1 MRIIKL
7 FKNHILALL
16 VAIGLIVISC
26 NADLALPSFMS
37 EIVDVGIQQGG
48 ITSPV
53 PDTIRD
59 ESLSD
64 LELFMTKG
72 DAKQVEDA
80 YSKADKNGVRTYI
93 GSEEDRAEEGK
104 LTSIM
109 SLPETVALSLEQ
121 GIDASSMEDMT
132 DGNEGSNEGGTIS
145 APTPEQMA
153 VMTPEELAAMQQKAQ
168 AAAKMQEQID
178 ADGGKITMK
187 SMRIAV
193 EGGLV
198 ERSKLVEGA
207 NKMADEMGSM
217 GGSIVTQRA
226 ITYVQQ
232 EYEAQ
237 GISLSDVQNSY
248 LASTSVKMFSLCAVS
263 LVATIL
269 TGAVA
274 SHTACTIAR
283 DLRRK
288 TFNKVMHFSPA
299 EVGKFSQAS
308 LITRCT
314 NDIQQIQMATTLFIR
329 MVMMAPIMGI
339 VAVMRVL
346 ATHTGL
352 EWTIGVAVIAVS
364 AVVGVLMGLTMP
376 KFKKM
381 QKYVDRVNLVARE
394 ILDGIMPIR
403 AFGRQKHELER
414 FDEASCDLMTTQLFT
429 NRAMSFMMPLMMFV
443 MNCVTV
449 LIVWAGSHG
458 VSDGVM
464 QVGDMMAFIQYTMQI
479 IAAFL
484 MISLIS
490 VMLPRASVSAG
501 RIQEILDT
509 EPAVREPETPAD
521 FDPAQ
526 AGTVCFEDV
535 CFRYPGADEDALSH
549 LTFTARPGRTT
560 AILGGTGSGKSTLL
574 NLIPRF
580 YDVTGGRVTV
590 DGIDV
595 RSASLAGLRARIG
608 YVPQKGVLFS
618 GTVRENLTFGSEGI
632 PDAQVRRAAQV
643 AQAEGF
649 ILEREGGYDS
659 EIAQGGTNV
668 SGGQKQRLSIA
679 RAVARK
685 PEIYLFDDSF
695 SALDF
700 KTDAAVRRALGQEA
714 ADATVI
720 VVAQRIATVMHADEI
735 LVLDE
740 GRLAGKGTHAE
751 LMESCEV
758 YRQIAVSQLSKEEL
772 AHGTK

>member
-1 MRIIKL
+1 MLKMMIHMRRYAWM
-7 FKNHILALL
+7 LAAVVVLL
-16 VAIGLIVISC
+16 AAQAACELW
-26 NADLALPSFMS
+26 LPTYTAA
-37 EIVDVGIQQGG
+37 IVDVGIQQEGVE
-48 ITSPV
+48 SPV
-53 PDTIRD
+53 PEAVRESALEGMLAGMDAETAARVRAAYAPADEAALSRLGVTERADTVLVLREDAD
-59 ESLSD
+59 EAA
-64 LELFMTKG
+64 LEAAFEGLYAEAAGLAGMSG
-72 DAKQVEDA
+72 DAARQAAIAAAAAEYRALGMNMDGMRSRAIWKYGGLMLLIALAGAAAAAAVGYLGSRAAAGMGRDLREKVFARVLSFGQQEMDAFSTASLITRSTNDIQQVQNVTVLLLRIA
-80 YSKADKNGVRTYI
+80 IYAPILGVGGI
-93 GSEEDRAEEGK
+93 IRA
-104 LTSIM
+104 L
-109 SLPETVALSLEQ
+109 ETNASMAWVIAVGVAL
-121 GIDASSMEDMT
+121 
-132 DGNEGSNEGGTIS
+132 
-145 APTPEQMA
+145 
-153 VMTPEELAAMQQKAQ
+153 VLAIVGVLFALGLPRFRR
-168 AAAKMQEQID
+168 MQEQID
-178 ADGGKITMK
+178 
-187 SMRIAV
+187 
-193 EGGLV
+193 
-198 ERSKLVEGA
+198 
-207 NKMADEMGSM
+207 
-217 GGSIVTQRA
+217 
-226 ITYVQQ
+226 
-232 EYEAQ
+232 
-237 GISLSDVQNSY
+237 
-248 LASTSVKMFSLCAVS
+248 
-263 LVATIL
+263 
-269 TGAVA
+269 
-274 SHTACTIAR
+274 
-283 DLRRK
+283 
-288 TFNKVMHFSPA
+288 
-299 EVGKFSQAS
+299 
-308 LITRCT
+308 
-314 NDIQQIQMATTLFIR
+314 
-329 MVMMAPIMGI
+329 
-339 VAVMRVL
+339 
-346 ATHTGL
+346 
-352 EWTIGVAVIAVS
+352 
-364 AVVGVLMGLTMP
+364 
-376 KFKKM
+376 
-381 QKYVDRVNLVARE
+381 RVNLVMRE
-394 ILDGIMPIR
+394 TLTGLPVIR
-403 AFGRQKHELER
+403 AFVTQKREEER
-414 FDEASCDLMTTQLFT
+414 FDGASTALRKTQLFVG
-429 NRAMSFMMPLMMFV
+429 RLMGGMMPMMMLA
-443 MNCVTV
+443 MNGVCV
-449 LIVWAGSHG
+449 LILWVGAGSIDAG
-458 VSDGVM
+458 NM

>member
-1 MRIIKL
+1 MLKMMIHMRRYAWM
-7 FKNHILALL
+7 LAAVVVLL
-16 VAIGLIVISC
+16 AAQAACELW
-26 NADLALPSFMS
+26 LPTYTAA
-37 EIVDVGIQQGG
+37 IVDVGIQQEGVE
-48 ITSPV
+48 SPV
-53 PDTIRD
+53 PEAVRESALEGMLAGMDAETAARVRAAYAPADEAALSRLGVTERADTVLVLRED
-59 ESLSD
+59 AAA
-64 LELFMTKG
+64 LEAAFEGLYAEAAGLAGMSG
-72 DAKQVEDA
+72 DAARQAAIAAAAAEYRALGMDMDGMRSRAIWKYGGLMLLIALAGAAAAAAVGYLGSRAAAGMGRDLREKVFARVLSFGQQEMDAFSTASLITRSTNDIQQVQNVTVLLLRIA
-80 YSKADKNGVRTYI
+80 IYAPILGVGGI
-93 GSEEDRAEEGK
+93 IRA
-104 LTSIM
+104 L
-109 SLPETVALSLEQ
+109 ETNASMAWVIAVGVAL
-121 GIDASSMEDMT
+121 
-132 DGNEGSNEGGTIS
+132 
-145 APTPEQMA
+145 
-153 VMTPEELAAMQQKAQ
+153 VLAIVGVLFALGLPRFRR
-168 AAAKMQEQID
+168 MQEQID
-178 ADGGKITMK
+178 
-187 SMRIAV
+187 
-193 EGGLV
+193 
-198 ERSKLVEGA
+198 
-207 NKMADEMGSM
+207 
-217 GGSIVTQRA
+217 
-226 ITYVQQ
+226 
-232 EYEAQ
+232 
-237 GISLSDVQNSY
+237 
-248 LASTSVKMFSLCAVS
+248 
-263 LVATIL
+263 
-269 TGAVA
+269 
-274 SHTACTIAR
+274 
-283 DLRRK
+283 
-288 TFNKVMHFSPA
+288 
-299 EVGKFSQAS
+299 
-308 LITRCT
+308 
-314 NDIQQIQMATTLFIR
+314 
-329 MVMMAPIMGI
+329 
-339 VAVMRVL
+339 
-346 ATHTGL
+346 
-352 EWTIGVAVIAVS
+352 
-364 AVVGVLMGLTMP
+364 
-376 KFKKM
+376 
-381 QKYVDRVNLVARE
+381 RVNLVMRE
-394 ILDGIMPIR
+394 TLTGLPVIR
-403 AFGRQKHELER
+403 AFVTQKREEER
-414 FDEASCDLMTTQLFT
+414 FDAASTALRKTQLFVG
-429 NRAMSFMMPLMMFV
+429 RLMGGMMPMMMLA
-443 MNCVTV
+443 MNGVCV
-449 LIVWAGSHG
+449 LILWVGAGSIDAG
-458 VSDGVM
+458 NM

-618 GTVRENLTFGSEGI
+618 GTVRENLTFGSDGI

>member
-1 MRIIKL
+1 MLKMMIHMRRYAWM
-7 FKNHILALL
+7 LAAVVVLL
-16 VAIGLIVISC
+16 AAQAACELW
-26 NADLALPSFMS
+26 LPTYTAA
-37 EIVDVGIQQGG
+37 IVDVGIQQEGVE
-48 ITSPV
+48 SPV
-53 PDTIRD
+53 PEAVRESALEGLLARMDAEAAARVRAAYAPAD
-59 ESLSD
+59 EAA
-64 LELFMTKG
+64 LERLGVTERQDAVLVLREDAAALEAAFEGLYADAAGLAGMSG
-72 DAKQVEDA
+72 DAARQAAIAAVGAEYRALGMDLDGMRSRAIWKYGGLMLLIALAGAGAAAAVGYLGSRAAAGMGRDLREKVFARVLSFGQQEMDAFSTASLITRSTNDIQQVQNVTVLLLRIA
-80 YSKADKNGVRTYI
+80 IYAPILGVGGI
-93 GSEEDRAEEGK
+93 IRA
-104 LTSIM
+104 L
-109 SLPETVALSLEQ
+109 ETNASMAWVIAVGVAL
-121 GIDASSMEDMT
+121 
-132 DGNEGSNEGGTIS
+132 
-145 APTPEQMA
+145 
-153 VMTPEELAAMQQKAQ
+153 VLAIVGVLFALGLPRFRR
-168 AAAKMQEQID
+168 MQEQID
-178 ADGGKITMK
+178 
-187 SMRIAV
+187 
-193 EGGLV
+193 
-198 ERSKLVEGA
+198 
-207 NKMADEMGSM
+207 
-217 GGSIVTQRA
+217 
-226 ITYVQQ
+226 
-232 EYEAQ
+232 
-237 GISLSDVQNSY
+237 
-248 LASTSVKMFSLCAVS
+248 
-263 LVATIL
+263 
-269 TGAVA
+269 
-274 SHTACTIAR
+274 
-283 DLRRK
+283 
-288 TFNKVMHFSPA
+288 
-299 EVGKFSQAS
+299 
-308 LITRCT
+308 
-314 NDIQQIQMATTLFIR
+314 
-329 MVMMAPIMGI
+329 
-339 VAVMRVL
+339 
-346 ATHTGL
+346 
-352 EWTIGVAVIAVS
+352 
-364 AVVGVLMGLTMP
+364 
-376 KFKKM
+376 
-381 QKYVDRVNLVARE
+381 RVNLVMRE
-394 ILDGIMPIR
+394 TLTGLPVIR
-403 AFGRQKHELER
+403 AFVTQKREEDR
-414 FDEASCDLMTTQLFT
+414 FDAASTALRKTQLFVG
-429 NRAMSFMMPLMMFV
+429 RLMGGMMPMMMLA
-443 MNCVTV
+443 MNGVCV
-449 LIVWAGSHG
+449 LILWVGAGSIDAG
-458 VSDGVM
+458 NM

-618 GTVRENLTFGSEGI
+618 GTVRENLTFGSKGI
-632 PDAQVRRAAQV
+632 PDEQVRRAAQV

>member
-1 MRIIKL
+1 MLKMMIHMRRYAWM
-7 FKNHILALL
+7 LAAVVVLL
-16 VAIGLIVISC
+16 AAQAACELW
-26 NADLALPSFMS
+26 LPTYTAA
-37 EIVDVGIQQGG
+37 IVDVGIQQEGVE
-48 ITSPV
+48 SPV
-53 PDTIRD
+53 PEAVRESALEGMLAGMDAETAARVRAAYAPADEAALSRLGVTERADTVLVLRED
-59 ESLSD
+59 AD
-64 LELFMTKG
+64 AAALEAAFEGLYAEAAGLAGMSG
-72 DAKQVEDA
+72 DAARQAAIAAAAAEYRALGMDMDGMRSRAIWKYGGLMLLIALAGAAAAAAVGDLGSRAAAGMGRDLREKVFARVLSFGQQEMDAFSTASLITRSTNDIQQVQNVTVLLLRIA
-80 YSKADKNGVRTYI
+80 IYAPILGVGGI
-93 GSEEDRAEEGK
+93 IRALQTNRSMAWVIAVG
-104 LTSIM
+104 
-109 SLPETVALSLEQ
+109 VAL
-121 GIDASSMEDMT
+121 
-132 DGNEGSNEGGTIS
+132 
-145 APTPEQMA
+145 
-153 VMTPEELAAMQQKAQ
+153 VLAIVGVLFALGLPRFKR
-168 AAAKMQEQID
+168 MQEQID
-178 ADGGKITMK
+178 
-187 SMRIAV
+187 
-193 EGGLV
+193 
-198 ERSKLVEGA
+198 
-207 NKMADEMGSM
+207 
-217 GGSIVTQRA
+217 
-226 ITYVQQ
+226 
-232 EYEAQ
+232 
-237 GISLSDVQNSY
+237 
-248 LASTSVKMFSLCAVS
+248 
-263 LVATIL
+263 
-269 TGAVA
+269 
-274 SHTACTIAR
+274 
-283 DLRRK
+283 
-288 TFNKVMHFSPA
+288 
-299 EVGKFSQAS
+299 
-308 LITRCT
+308 
-314 NDIQQIQMATTLFIR
+314 
-329 MVMMAPIMGI
+329 
-339 VAVMRVL
+339 
-346 ATHTGL
+346 
-352 EWTIGVAVIAVS
+352 
-364 AVVGVLMGLTMP
+364 
-376 KFKKM
+376 
-381 QKYVDRVNLVARE
+381 RVNLVMRE
-394 ILDGIMPIR
+394 TLTGLPVIR
-403 AFGRQKHELER
+403 AFVTQRREEER
-414 FDEASCDLMTTQLFT
+414 FDEASTALRKTQLFVG
-429 NRAMSFMMPLMMFV
+429 RLMGGMMPMMMLA
-443 MNCVTV
+443 MNAVCV
-449 LIVWAGSHG
+449 LIMWVGAGSIDAG
-458 VSDGVM
+458 NM

-509 EPAVREPETPAD
+509 EPAVKSPEAPAAL
-521 FDPAQ
+521 DPAQ

-580 YDVTGGRVTV
+580 YDVTGGRVMV

-618 GTVRENLTFGSEGI
+618 GTVRENLTFGSDDI

>member
-1 MRIIKL
+1 MLKL
-7 FKNHILALL
+7 LQNLRRREWTMAAVCAVLILGQ
-16 VAIGLIVISC
+16 IYF
-26 NADLALPSFMS
+26 DL
-37 EIVDVGIQQGG
+37 
-48 ITSPV
+48 
-53 PDTIRD
+53 
-59 ESLSD
+59 
-64 LELFMTKG
+64 
-72 DAKQVEDA
+72 
-80 YSKADKNGVRTYI
+80 
-93 GSEEDRAEEGK
+93 
-104 LTSIM
+104 
-109 SLPETVALSLEQ
+109 SLPDYMSNLTVLIKTPGSTMGDILNTGLEML
-121 GIDASSMEDMT
+121 GCTLAS
-132 DGNEGSNEGGTIS
+132 
-145 APTPEQMA
+145 A
-153 VMTPEELAAMQQKAQ
+153 VLCVICGYLTAKVAAGFSFSIREAVFHK
-168 AAAKMQEQID
+168 I
-178 ADGGKITMK
+178 ADFG
-187 SMRIAV
+187 
-193 EGGLV
+193 
-198 ERSKLVEGA
+198 
-207 NKMADEMGSM
+207 
-217 GGSIVTQRA
+217 
-226 ITYVQQ
+226 QQ
-232 EYEAQ
+232 EMDAF
-237 GISLSDVQNSY
+237 
-248 LASTSVKMFSLCAVS
+248 ST
-263 LVATIL
+263 
-269 TGAVA
+269 
-274 SHTACTIAR
+274 
-283 DLRRK
+283 
-288 TFNKVMHFSPA
+288 
-299 EVGKFSQAS
+299 AS
-308 LITRCT
+308 LITRST
-314 NDIQQIQMATTLFIR
+314 NDIQQVQNVTVLLLRIAIY
-329 MVMMAPIMGI
+329 APILGVGGI
-339 VAVMRVL
+339 IRA
-346 ATHTGL
+346 L
-352 EWTIGVAVIAVS
+352 ETNASMAWVIAVGV
-364 AVVGVLMGLTMP
+364 ALVLAIVGVLFALGLP
-376 KFKKM
+376 RFKRM
-381 QKYVDRVNLVARE
+381 QVEIDRVNLVMRE
-394 ILDGIMPIR
+394 TLTGLPVIR
-403 AFGRQKHELER
+403 AFVTQKREEER
-414 FDEASCDLMTTQLFT
+414 FDAASTALRKTQLFVG
-429 NRAMSFMMPLMMFV
+429 RLMGGMMPMMMLA
-443 MNCVTV
+443 MNGVCV
-449 LIVWAGSHG
+449 LILWVGAGSIDAG
-458 VSDGVM
+458 NM

-580 YDVTGGRVTV
+580 YDVTGGRVMV

-618 GTVRENLTFGSEGI
+618 GTVRENLTFGSDGI

>member
-1 MRIIKL
+1 MLKMMIHMRRYAWM
-7 FKNHILALL
+7 LAAVVVLL
-16 VAIGLIVISC
+16 AAQAACELW
-26 NADLALPSFMS
+26 LPTYTAA
-37 EIVDVGIQQGG
+37 IVDVGIQQEGVE
-48 ITSPV
+48 SPV
-53 PDTIRD
+53 PEAVRESALEGMLAGMDAETAARVRAAYAPADEAALSRLGVTERADTVLVLREDAD
-59 ESLSD
+59 EAA
-64 LELFMTKG
+64 LEAAFEGLYAEAAGLAGMSG
-72 DAKQVEDA
+72 DAARQAAIAAAAAEYRALGMDMDGMRSRAIWKYGGLMLLIALAGAAAAAAVGYLGSRAAAGMGRDLREKVFARVLSFGQQEMDAFSTASLITRSTNDIQQVQNVTVLLLRIA
-80 YSKADKNGVRTYI
+80 IYAPILGVGGI
-93 GSEEDRAEEGK
+93 IRA
-104 LTSIM
+104 L
-109 SLPETVALSLEQ
+109 ETNASMAWVIAVGVAL
-121 GIDASSMEDMT
+121 
-132 DGNEGSNEGGTIS
+132 
-145 APTPEQMA
+145 
-153 VMTPEELAAMQQKAQ
+153 VLAIVGVLFALGLPRFRR
-168 AAAKMQEQID
+168 MQEQID
-178 ADGGKITMK
+178 
-187 SMRIAV
+187 
-193 EGGLV
+193 
-198 ERSKLVEGA
+198 
-207 NKMADEMGSM
+207 
-217 GGSIVTQRA
+217 
-226 ITYVQQ
+226 
-232 EYEAQ
+232 
-237 GISLSDVQNSY
+237 
-248 LASTSVKMFSLCAVS
+248 
-263 LVATIL
+263 
-269 TGAVA
+269 
-274 SHTACTIAR
+274 
-283 DLRRK
+283 
-288 TFNKVMHFSPA
+288 
-299 EVGKFSQAS
+299 
-308 LITRCT
+308 
-314 NDIQQIQMATTLFIR
+314 
-329 MVMMAPIMGI
+329 
-339 VAVMRVL
+339 
-346 ATHTGL
+346 
-352 EWTIGVAVIAVS
+352 
-364 AVVGVLMGLTMP
+364 
-376 KFKKM
+376 
-381 QKYVDRVNLVARE
+381 RVNLVMRE
-394 ILDGIMPIR
+394 TLTGLPVIR
-403 AFGRQKHELER
+403 AFVTQNREEER
-414 FDEASCDLMTTQLFT
+414 FDAASTALRKTQLFVG
-429 NRAMSFMMPLMMFV
+429 RLMGGMMPMMMLA
-443 MNCVTV
+443 MNGVCV
-449 LIVWAGSHG
+449 LILWVGAGSIDAG
-458 VSDGVM
+458 NM

-618 GTVRENLTFGSEGI
+618 GTVRENLTFGSDGI

>member
-1 MRIIKL
+1 MLKMMIHMRRYAWM
-7 FKNHILALL
+7 LAAVVVLL
-16 VAIGLIVISC
+16 AAQAACELW
-26 NADLALPSFMS
+26 LPTYTAA
-37 EIVDVGIQQGG
+37 IVDVGIQQEGVE
-48 ITSPV
+48 SPV
-53 PDTIRD
+53 PEAVRESALEGMLAGMDAETAARVRAAYAPADEAALSRLGVTERADTVLVLRED
-59 ESLSD
+59 AD
-64 LELFMTKG
+64 AAALEAAFEGLYAEAAGLAGMSG
-72 DAKQVEDA
+72 DAARQAAIAAAAAEYRALGMDMDGMRSRAIWKYGGLMLLIALAGAAAAAAVGDLGSRAAAGMGRDLREKVFARVLSFGQQEMDAFSTASLITRSTNDIQQVQNVTVLLLRIA
-80 YSKADKNGVRTYI
+80 IYAPILGVGGI
-93 GSEEDRAEEGK
+93 IRA
-104 LTSIM
+104 L
-109 SLPETVALSLEQ
+109 ETNASMAWVIAVGVAL
-121 GIDASSMEDMT
+121 
-132 DGNEGSNEGGTIS
+132 
-145 APTPEQMA
+145 
-153 VMTPEELAAMQQKAQ
+153 VLAIVGVLFALGLPRFRR
-168 AAAKMQEQID
+168 MQEQID
-178 ADGGKITMK
+178 
-187 SMRIAV
+187 
-193 EGGLV
+193 
-198 ERSKLVEGA
+198 
-207 NKMADEMGSM
+207 
-217 GGSIVTQRA
+217 
-226 ITYVQQ
+226 
-232 EYEAQ
+232 
-237 GISLSDVQNSY
+237 
-248 LASTSVKMFSLCAVS
+248 
-263 LVATIL
+263 
-269 TGAVA
+269 
-274 SHTACTIAR
+274 
-283 DLRRK
+283 
-288 TFNKVMHFSPA
+288 
-299 EVGKFSQAS
+299 
-308 LITRCT
+308 
-314 NDIQQIQMATTLFIR
+314 
-329 MVMMAPIMGI
+329 
-339 VAVMRVL
+339 
-346 ATHTGL
+346 
-352 EWTIGVAVIAVS
+352 
-364 AVVGVLMGLTMP
+364 
-376 KFKKM
+376 
-381 QKYVDRVNLVARE
+381 RVNLVMRE
-394 ILDGIMPIR
+394 TLTGLPVIR
-403 AFGRQKHELER
+403 AFVTQMREEER
-414 FDEASCDLMTTQLFT
+414 FDAASTALRKTQLFVG
-429 NRAMSFMMPLMMFV
+429 RLMGGMMPMMMLA
-443 MNCVTV
+443 MNGVCV
-449 LIVWAGSHG
+449 LILWVGAGSIDAG
-458 VSDGVM
+458 NM

-490 VMLPRASVSAG
+490 VMLPRGSVSAG

-580 YDVTGGRVTV
+580 YDVTGGRVMV

-618 GTVRENLTFGSEGI
+618 GTVRENLTFGSDDI

>member
-1 MRIIKL
+1 MLKMMIHMRRYAWM
-7 FKNHILALL
+7 LAAVVVLL
-16 VAIGLIVISC
+16 AAQAACELW
-26 NADLALPSFMS
+26 LPTYTAA
-37 EIVDVGIQQGG
+37 IVDVGIQQEGVE
-48 ITSPV
+48 SPV
-53 PDTIRD
+53 PEAVRESALEGMLAGMDAETAARVRAAYAPADEAALSRLGVTERADTVLVLRED
-59 ESLSD
+59 AAA
-64 LELFMTKG
+64 LEAAFEGLYAEAAGLAGMSG
-72 DAKQVEDA
+72 DAARQAAIAAAAAEYRALGMDMDGMRSRAIWKYGGLMLLIALAGAAAAAAVGYLGSRAAAGMGRDLREKVFARVLSFGQQEMDAFSTASLITRSTNDIQQVQNVTVLLLRIA
-80 YSKADKNGVRTYI
+80 IYAPILGVGGI
-93 GSEEDRAEEGK
+93 IRA
-104 LTSIM
+104 L
-109 SLPETVALSLEQ
+109 ETNASMAWVIAVGVAL
-121 GIDASSMEDMT
+121 
-132 DGNEGSNEGGTIS
+132 
-145 APTPEQMA
+145 
-153 VMTPEELAAMQQKAQ
+153 VLAIVGVLFALGLPRFRR
-168 AAAKMQEQID
+168 MQEQID
-178 ADGGKITMK
+178 
-187 SMRIAV
+187 
-193 EGGLV
+193 
-198 ERSKLVEGA
+198 
-207 NKMADEMGSM
+207 
-217 GGSIVTQRA
+217 
-226 ITYVQQ
+226 
-232 EYEAQ
+232 
-237 GISLSDVQNSY
+237 
-248 LASTSVKMFSLCAVS
+248 
-263 LVATIL
+263 
-269 TGAVA
+269 
-274 SHTACTIAR
+274 
-283 DLRRK
+283 
-288 TFNKVMHFSPA
+288 
-299 EVGKFSQAS
+299 
-308 LITRCT
+308 
-314 NDIQQIQMATTLFIR
+314 
-329 MVMMAPIMGI
+329 
-339 VAVMRVL
+339 
-346 ATHTGL
+346 
-352 EWTIGVAVIAVS
+352 
-364 AVVGVLMGLTMP
+364 
-376 KFKKM
+376 
-381 QKYVDRVNLVARE
+381 RVNLVMRE
-394 ILDGIMPIR
+394 TLTGLPVIR
-403 AFGRQKHELER
+403 AFVTQKREEER
-414 FDEASCDLMTTQLFT
+414 FDAASTALRKTQLFVG
-429 NRAMSFMMPLMMFV
+429 RLMGGMMPMMMLA
-443 MNCVTV
+443 MNGVCV
-449 LIVWAGSHG
+449 LILWVGAGSIDAG
-458 VSDGVM
+458 NM

-580 YDVTGGRVTV
+580 YDVTGGRVMV

-618 GTVRENLTFGSEGI
+618 GTVRENLTFGSDDI

>member
-1 MRIIKL
+1 MLKMMIHMRRYAWM
-7 FKNHILALL
+7 LAAVVVLL
-16 VAIGLIVISC
+16 AAQAACELW
-26 NADLALPSFMS
+26 LPTYTAA
-37 EIVDVGIQQGG
+37 IVDVGIQQEGVE
-48 ITSPV
+48 SPV
-53 PDTIRD
+53 PEAVRESALEGMLAGMDAETAARVRAAYAPADEAALSRLGVTERADTVLVLRED
-59 ESLSD
+59 AAA
-64 LELFMTKG
+64 LEAAFEGLYAEAAGLAGMSG
-72 DAKQVEDA
+72 DAARQAAIAAAAAEYRALGMDMNGMRSRAIWKYGGLMLLIALAGAAAAAAVGYLGSRAAAGMGRDLREKVFARVLSFGQQEMDAFSTASLITRSTNDIQQVQNVTVLLLRIA
-80 YSKADKNGVRTYI
+80 IYAPILGVGGI
-93 GSEEDRAEEGK
+93 IRA
-104 LTSIM
+104 L
-109 SLPETVALSLEQ
+109 ETNASMAWVIAVGVAL
-121 GIDASSMEDMT
+121 
-132 DGNEGSNEGGTIS
+132 
-145 APTPEQMA
+145 
-153 VMTPEELAAMQQKAQ
+153 VLAIVGVLFALGLPRFRR
-168 AAAKMQEQID
+168 MQEQID
-178 ADGGKITMK
+178 
-187 SMRIAV
+187 
-193 EGGLV
+193 
-198 ERSKLVEGA
+198 
-207 NKMADEMGSM
+207 
-217 GGSIVTQRA
+217 
-226 ITYVQQ
+226 
-232 EYEAQ
+232 
-237 GISLSDVQNSY
+237 
-248 LASTSVKMFSLCAVS
+248 
-263 LVATIL
+263 
-269 TGAVA
+269 
-274 SHTACTIAR
+274 
-283 DLRRK
+283 
-288 TFNKVMHFSPA
+288 
-299 EVGKFSQAS
+299 
-308 LITRCT
+308 
-314 NDIQQIQMATTLFIR
+314 
-329 MVMMAPIMGI
+329 
-339 VAVMRVL
+339 
-346 ATHTGL
+346 
-352 EWTIGVAVIAVS
+352 
-364 AVVGVLMGLTMP
+364 
-376 KFKKM
+376 
-381 QKYVDRVNLVARE
+381 RVNLVMRE
-394 ILDGIMPIR
+394 TLTGLPVIR
-403 AFGRQKHELER
+403 AFVTQKREEER
-414 FDEASCDLMTTQLFT
+414 FDAASTALRKTQLFVG
-429 NRAMSFMMPLMMFV
+429 RLMGGMMPMMMLA
-443 MNCVTV
+443 MNGVCV
-449 LIVWAGSHG
+449 LILWVGAGSIDAG
-458 VSDGVM
+458 NM

-521 FDPAQ
+521 FDLAQ

-580 YDVTGGRVTV
+580 YDVTAGRVMV

-618 GTVRENLTFGSEGI
+618 GTVRENLTFGSDGI

>member
-1 MRIIKL
+1 MLKMMIHMRRYAWM
-7 FKNHILALL
+7 LAAVVVLL
-16 VAIGLIVISC
+16 AAQAACELW
-26 NADLALPSFMS
+26 LPTYTAA
-37 EIVDVGIQQGG
+37 IVDVGIQQEGVE
-48 ITSPV
+48 SPV
-53 PDTIRD
+53 PEAVRESALEGMLAGMDAETAARVRAAYAPADEAALSRLGVTERADTVLVLREDAD
-59 ESLSD
+59 EAA
-64 LELFMTKG
+64 LEAAFEGLYAEAAGLAGMSG
-72 DAKQVEDA
+72 DAARQAAIAAAAAEYRALGMDMNGMRSRAIWKYGGLMLLIALAGAAAAAAVGYLGSRAAAGMGRDLREKVFARVLSFGQQEMDAFSTASLITRSTNDIQQVQNVTVLLLRIA
-80 YSKADKNGVRTYI
+80 IYAPILGVGGI
-93 GSEEDRAEEGK
+93 IRA
-104 LTSIM
+104 L
-109 SLPETVALSLEQ
+109 ETNASMAWVIAVGVAL
-121 GIDASSMEDMT
+121 
-132 DGNEGSNEGGTIS
+132 
-145 APTPEQMA
+145 
-153 VMTPEELAAMQQKAQ
+153 VLAIVGVLFGLGLPRFRR
-168 AAAKMQEQID
+168 MQEQID
-178 ADGGKITMK
+178 
-187 SMRIAV
+187 
-193 EGGLV
+193 
-198 ERSKLVEGA
+198 
-207 NKMADEMGSM
+207 
-217 GGSIVTQRA
+217 
-226 ITYVQQ
+226 
-232 EYEAQ
+232 
-237 GISLSDVQNSY
+237 
-248 LASTSVKMFSLCAVS
+248 
-263 LVATIL
+263 
-269 TGAVA
+269 
-274 SHTACTIAR
+274 
-283 DLRRK
+283 
-288 TFNKVMHFSPA
+288 
-299 EVGKFSQAS
+299 
-308 LITRCT
+308 
-314 NDIQQIQMATTLFIR
+314 
-329 MVMMAPIMGI
+329 
-339 VAVMRVL
+339 
-346 ATHTGL
+346 
-352 EWTIGVAVIAVS
+352 
-364 AVVGVLMGLTMP
+364 
-376 KFKKM
+376 
-381 QKYVDRVNLVARE
+381 RVNLVMRE
-394 ILDGIMPIR
+394 TLTGLPVIR
-403 AFGRQKHELER
+403 AFVTHKREEER
-414 FDEASCDLMTTQLFT
+414 FDAASTALRKTQLFVG
-429 NRAMSFMMPLMMFV
+429 RLMGGMMPMMMLA
-443 MNCVTV
+443 MNGVCV
-449 LIVWAGSHG
+449 LILWVGAGSIDAG
-458 VSDGVM
+458 NM

-521 FDPAQ
+521 FDLAQ

-580 YDVTGGRVTV
+580 YDVTAGRVMV

-618 GTVRENLTFGSEGI
+618 GTVRENLTFGSDGI

>member
-1 MRIIKL
+1 MLKMMIHMRRYAWM
-7 FKNHILALL
+7 LAAVVVLL
-16 VAIGLIVISC
+16 AAQAACELW
-26 NADLALPSFMS
+26 LPTYTAA
-37 EIVDVGIQQGG
+37 IVDVGIQQEGVE
-48 ITSPV
+48 SPV
-53 PDTIRD
+53 PEAVRESALEGMLAGMDAETAARVRAAYAPADEAALSRLGVTERADTVLVLRED
-59 ESLSD
+59 AAA
-64 LELFMTKG
+64 LEAAFEGLYAEAAGLAGMSG
-72 DAKQVEDA
+72 DAARQAAIAAAAAEYRALGMDMDGMRSRAIWKYGGLMLLIALAGAAAAAAVGYLGSRAAAGMGRDLREKVFARVLSFGQQEMDAFSTASLITRSTNDIQQVQNVTVLLLRIA
-80 YSKADKNGVRTYI
+80 IYAPILGVGGI
-93 GSEEDRAEEGK
+93 IRA
-104 LTSIM
+104 L
-109 SLPETVALSLEQ
+109 ETNASMAWVIAVGVAL
-121 GIDASSMEDMT
+121 
-132 DGNEGSNEGGTIS
+132 
-145 APTPEQMA
+145 
-153 VMTPEELAAMQQKAQ
+153 VLAIVGVLFALGLPRFRR
-168 AAAKMQEQID
+168 MQEQID
-178 ADGGKITMK
+178 
-187 SMRIAV
+187 
-193 EGGLV
+193 
-198 ERSKLVEGA
+198 
-207 NKMADEMGSM
+207 
-217 GGSIVTQRA
+217 
-226 ITYVQQ
+226 
-232 EYEAQ
+232 
-237 GISLSDVQNSY
+237 
-248 LASTSVKMFSLCAVS
+248 
-263 LVATIL
+263 
-269 TGAVA
+269 
-274 SHTACTIAR
+274 
-283 DLRRK
+283 
-288 TFNKVMHFSPA
+288 
-299 EVGKFSQAS
+299 
-308 LITRCT
+308 
-314 NDIQQIQMATTLFIR
+314 
-329 MVMMAPIMGI
+329 
-339 VAVMRVL
+339 
-346 ATHTGL
+346 
-352 EWTIGVAVIAVS
+352 
-364 AVVGVLMGLTMP
+364 
-376 KFKKM
+376 
-381 QKYVDRVNLVARE
+381 RVNLVMRE
-394 ILDGIMPIR
+394 TLTGLPVIR
-403 AFGRQKHELER
+403 AFVTQKREEER
-414 FDEASCDLMTTQLFT
+414 FDAASTALRKTQLFVG
-429 NRAMSFMMPLMMFV
+429 RLMGGMMPMMMLA
-443 MNCVTV
+443 MNGVCV
-449 LIVWAGSHG
+449 LILWVGAGSIDAG
-458 VSDGVM
+458 NM

-580 YDVTGGRVTV
+580 YDVTGGRVMV

>member
-1 MRIIKL
+1 MMIHMRRYAWM
-7 FKNHILALL
+7 LAAVVVLL
-16 VAIGLIVISC
+16 AAQAACELW
-26 NADLALPSFMS
+26 LPTYTAA
-37 EIVDVGIQQGG
+37 IVDVGIQQEGVE
-48 ITSPV
+48 SPV
-53 PDTIRD
+53 PEAVRESALEGMLAGMDAETAARAAYAPADEAALSRLGVTERADTVLVLRKDAD
-59 ESLSD
+59 EAA
-64 LELFMTKG
+64 LEAAFEGLYAEAAGLAGMSG
-72 DAKQVEDA
+72 DAARQAAIAAASAEYRALGMDMNGMRSRAIWKYGGLMLLIALAGAAAAAAVGYLGSRAAAGMGRDLREKVFARVLSFGQQEMDAFSTASLITRSTNDIQQVQNVTVLLLRIA
-80 YSKADKNGVRTYI
+80 IYAPILGVGGI
-93 GSEEDRAEEGK
+93 IRA
-104 LTSIM
+104 L
-109 SLPETVALSLEQ
+109 ETNASMAWVIAVGVAL
-121 GIDASSMEDMT
+121 
-132 DGNEGSNEGGTIS
+132 
-145 APTPEQMA
+145 
-153 VMTPEELAAMQQKAQ
+153 VLAIVGVLFALGLPRFRR
-168 AAAKMQEQID
+168 MQEQID
-178 ADGGKITMK
+178 
-187 SMRIAV
+187 
-193 EGGLV
+193 
-198 ERSKLVEGA
+198 
-207 NKMADEMGSM
+207 
-217 GGSIVTQRA
+217 
-226 ITYVQQ
+226 
-232 EYEAQ
+232 
-237 GISLSDVQNSY
+237 
-248 LASTSVKMFSLCAVS
+248 
-263 LVATIL
+263 
-269 TGAVA
+269 
-274 SHTACTIAR
+274 
-283 DLRRK
+283 
-288 TFNKVMHFSPA
+288 
-299 EVGKFSQAS
+299 
-308 LITRCT
+308 
-314 NDIQQIQMATTLFIR
+314 
-329 MVMMAPIMGI
+329 
-339 VAVMRVL
+339 
-346 ATHTGL
+346 
-352 EWTIGVAVIAVS
+352 
-364 AVVGVLMGLTMP
+364 
-376 KFKKM
+376 
-381 QKYVDRVNLVARE
+381 RVNLVMRE
-394 ILDGIMPIR
+394 TLTGLPVIR
-403 AFGRQKHELER
+403 AFVTQKREEER
-414 FDEASCDLMTTQLFT
+414 FDAASTALRKTQLFVG
-429 NRAMSFMMPLMMFV
+429 RLMGGMMPMMMLA
-443 MNCVTV
+443 MNGVCV
-449 LIVWAGSHG
+449 LILWVGAGSIDAG
-458 VSDGVM
+458 NM

-580 YDVTGGRVTV
+580 YDVTAGRVMV

-618 GTVRENLTFGSEGI
+618 GTVRENLTFGSDDI

>member
-1 MRIIKL
+1 MLKMMIHMRRYAWM
-7 FKNHILALL
+7 LAAVVVLL
-16 VAIGLIVISC
+16 AAQAACELW
-26 NADLALPSFMS
+26 LPTYTAA
-37 EIVDVGIQQGG
+37 IVDVGIQQEGVE
-48 ITSPV
+48 SPV
-53 PDTIRD
+53 PEAVRESALEGMLAGMDAETAARVRAAYAPADEAALSRLGVTERADTVLVLRED
-59 ESLSD
+59 AAA
-64 LELFMTKG
+64 LEAAFEGLYAEAAGLAGMSG
-72 DAKQVEDA
+72 DAARQAAIAAAAAEYRALGMDMNGMRSRAIWKYGGLMLLIALAGAAAAAAVGYLGSRAAAGMGRDLREKVFARVLSFGQQEMDAFSTASLITRSTNDIQQVQNVTVLLLRIA
-80 YSKADKNGVRTYI
+80 IYAPILGVGGI
-93 GSEEDRAEEGK
+93 IRA
-104 LTSIM
+104 L
-109 SLPETVALSLEQ
+109 ETNASMAWVIAVGVAL
-121 GIDASSMEDMT
+121 
-132 DGNEGSNEGGTIS
+132 
-145 APTPEQMA
+145 
-153 VMTPEELAAMQQKAQ
+153 VLAIVGVLFGLGLPRFRR
-168 AAAKMQEQID
+168 MQEQID
-178 ADGGKITMK
+178 
-187 SMRIAV
+187 
-193 EGGLV
+193 
-198 ERSKLVEGA
+198 
-207 NKMADEMGSM
+207 
-217 GGSIVTQRA
+217 
-226 ITYVQQ
+226 
-232 EYEAQ
+232 
-237 GISLSDVQNSY
+237 
-248 LASTSVKMFSLCAVS
+248 
-263 LVATIL
+263 
-269 TGAVA
+269 
-274 SHTACTIAR
+274 
-283 DLRRK
+283 
-288 TFNKVMHFSPA
+288 
-299 EVGKFSQAS
+299 
-308 LITRCT
+308 
-314 NDIQQIQMATTLFIR
+314 
-329 MVMMAPIMGI
+329 
-339 VAVMRVL
+339 
-346 ATHTGL
+346 
-352 EWTIGVAVIAVS
+352 
-364 AVVGVLMGLTMP
+364 
-376 KFKKM
+376 
-381 QKYVDRVNLVARE
+381 RVNLVMRE
-394 ILDGIMPIR
+394 TLTGLPVIR
-403 AFGRQKHELER
+403 AFVTQKREEER
-414 FDEASCDLMTTQLFT
+414 FDAASTALRKTQLFVG
-429 NRAMSFMMPLMMFV
+429 RLMGGMMPMMMLA
-443 MNCVTV
+443 MNGVCV
-449 LIVWAGSHG
+449 LILWVGAGSIDAG
-458 VSDGVM
+458 NM

-580 YDVTGGRVTV
+580 YDVTAGRVMV

-618 GTVRENLTFGSEGI
+618 GTVRENLTFGSDDI